1 MSYFPNPAL
10 GGVGGMF
17 EYENAVSMGI
27 DQVNTYHPMW
37 TSGVVAGTLDGWTFL
52 AGLDGTF
59 TSVTNPGGGQV
70 TFNTPA
76 PHGMVAGQVVA
87 ITGASVAGYQPPNPT
102 IFVIQSTTSTSFN
115 GRRHVHGHRHRLLD
129 ARLVPHRGGLGRG
142 QVHAQLVGHGQ
153 DHHRQQQELQVRALP
168 EHRQRRQGRRRIDHL
183 EQRRQRL
190 RGLRLRHG
198 GGRRRHHHA
207 RQQPDR
213 HDRHHHRRHE
223 PAHAAIRLPVGLDTP
238 PDLC

>member
-10 GGVGGMF
+10 GGIGGMF
-17 EYENAVSMGI
+17 EYENAISMGI

-76 PHGMVAGQVVA
+76 PHGMVAGQIVA

-102 IFVIQSTTSTSFN
+102 IFVIQSTTATSFN
-115 GRRHVHGHRHRLLD
+115 VIATFTATATGFCTRGSCLIAGASAAGRYTINWSVTAKTTTGSNKNYKFEPCQNTTNVDKAAAGSIISNNGANGFAASAFITVAAGDIITLLADNQTDTTDIIIVDMNCRL
-129 ARLVPHRGGLGRG
+129 
-142 QVHAQLVGHGQ
+142 
-153 DHHRQQQELQVRALP
+153 
-168 EHRQRRQGRRRIDHL
+168 QRY
-183 EQRRQRL
+183 
-190 RGLRLRHG
+190 
-198 GGRRRHHHA
+198 A
-207 RQQPDR
+207 SP
-213 HDRHHHRRHE
+213 
-223 PAHAAIRLPVGLDTP
+223 
-238 PDLC
+238 